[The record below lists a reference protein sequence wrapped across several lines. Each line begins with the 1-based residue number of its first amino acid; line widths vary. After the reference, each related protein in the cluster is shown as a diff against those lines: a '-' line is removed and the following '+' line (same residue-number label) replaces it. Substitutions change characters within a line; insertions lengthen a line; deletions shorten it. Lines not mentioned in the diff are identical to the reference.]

1 MFLSNIYAAH
11 IRDDGKVQTVLEHL
25 EGTAILAKSFAESFG
40 SGDYAYLC
48 GMLHDIGKYSQEFQK
63 RIRGASKRVDH
74 SGAGAIMVN
83 NELPG
88 LGRLFAYCIAGHH
101 TGLPDGGSKV
111 DTGIEPTL
119 SGRLKRLNL
128 PSYSAFLDDLDI
140 KDFLPQITRPI
151 KMLGENGFT
160 YSFFVR
166 MLFSCLVD
174 ADFLDTEAFMS
185 NGEVKRGIDYD
196 IDNLYSKLQDKITKF
211 GNPKSEL
218 NKKRN
223 EILNCCIEKALL
235 PKGLFTLTVPT
246 GGGKTISSLAFAL
259 RHAKEHGLKRIIYV
273 IPYTSIIEQNAAV
286 FKDMIGAE
294 NVLEHHSN
302 FNYDDENESMSKCRL
317 ATENWDMPVIVT
329 TNVQFFESMFA
340 NRTSKCRKLHSIAN
354 SVIIFDEA
362 QMFPTEYLLPCIRA
376 ISELAYNYGSTA
388 VLCSATQPAL
398 SELFPKELTAT
409 EICENTA
416 ALYDY
421 FNRTKIVSIGQLEDA
436 DIAKK
441 INNERQVL
449 CIVNTKRQAQNL
461 FKLLDAEGS
470 YHLSTLM
477 CPAHRKIILKEIK
490 EKLTSNLPCRVVSTS
505 LIEAGVDVDFPTVFR
520 SMAGLDSQIQAAGRC
535 NRERKREKE
544 NSFVYVFDPS
554 DEYKR
559 HQPSAIKLPTEVAR
573 SVARQHADVS
583 SPDAIKEYFLQ
594 LYGFKGEGLDI
605 KEIVKQMEN
614 GAEFGFN
621 FPFAKIASE
630 FRLIDEIT
638 NSVFIPFDDKAE
650 KQLQRLK
657 GGERSMQLL
666 RSIQTY
672 TVNIYQRDYD
682 AMYGAGFIEPL
693 DNEIAVLKVAKRYS
707 RETGLDTVVEN
718 GIGIFSQ

>member
-1 MFLSNIYAAH
+1 MSDIYAAH
-11 IRDDGKVQTVLEHL
+11 IREDGKIQTVLEHL

-63 RIRGASKRVDH
+63 RIRGASQRVDH
-74 SGAGAIMVN
+74 SGAGAKEVN
-83 NELPG
+83 KELPG
-88 LGRLFAYCIAGHH
+88 LGWLFAYCIAGHH

-119 SGRLKRLNL
+119 NGRLKRGNL
-128 PSYSAFLDDLDI
+128 PSYSAFLNDLDI
-140 KDFLPQITRPI
+140 KSFLPKKTRPI

-166 MLFSCLVD
+166 MLFSCLAD

-196 IDNLYSKLQDKITKF
+196 IDDLYSRLQNKIAKF

-259 RHAKEHGLKRIIYV
+259 RHAKEHGLKQIIYV
-273 IPYTSIIEQNAAV
+273 IPYTSIIEQNAVV

-302 FNYDDENESMSKCRL
+302 FNYDDENESMSMCRL

-329 TNVQFFESMFA
+329 TNVQFFESIFA
-340 NRTSKCRKLHSIAN
+340 NKTSRCRKLHSIAN

-362 QMFPTEYLLPCIRA
+362 QIFPTEYLLPCIRA
-376 ISELAYNYGSTA
+376 ISELVYNYGSTA

-398 SELFPKELTAT
+398 SELFPKEVPAT

-421 FNRTKIVSIGQLEDA
+421 FNRTKIVSIGQVEDVDLA
-436 DIAKK
+436 TK

-449 CIVNTKRQAQNL
+449 CIVNTKRQAHNL

-477 CPAHRKIILKEIK
+477 CPAHRKIVLKEIR
-490 EKLTSNLPCRVVSTS
+490 EKLTSDLPCRVVSTS

-520 SMAGLDSQIQAAGRC
+520 SMAGLDSQIQAVGRC

-544 NSFVYVFDPS
+544 NSFVYIFEPS

-573 SVARQHADVS
+573 SVARQHEDVS
-583 SPDAIKEYFLQ
+583 SPEAIKEYFLQ
-594 LYGFKGEGLDI
+594 LYSFKGEGLDI
-605 KEIVKQMEN
+605 KEIVKQMED
-614 GAEFGFN
+614 GAEFGYS

-638 NSVFIPFDDKAE
+638 HAVFIPFDDKAE
-650 KQLQRLK
+650 AQLQRLK
-657 GGERSMQLL
+657 GGERSMKLL

-682 AMYGAGFIEPL
+682 ALYGIGLIEPL
-693 DNEIAVLKVAKRYS
+693 DTEIAVLKDIGRYNDK
-707 RETGLDTVVEN
+707 TGLNIVVES
-718 GIGIFSQ
+718 GSGIFA